1 MGLKKL
7 GYNDMIGKGWDSSP
21 QESYCWQKFT
31 ENGGSTDPDSNQFW
45 WVPRVWELH
54 GHAWNWD
61 QHKRRPDGQFL
72 SFPAPQKKKTEKDE
86 KASISTRL
94 LRLASLLPTS
104 QEKNVHA
111 LIDLA
116 TDLNDG
122 TLKIE
127 E

>member
-1 MGLKKL
+1 M
-7 GYNDMIGKGWDSSP
+7 
-21 QESYCWQKFT
+21 
-31 ENGGSTDPDSNQFW
+31 
-45 WVPRVWELH
+45 H

-72 SFPAPQKKKTEKDE
+72 SFPAPEKKKTDKDK
-86 KASISTRL
+86 KASISVRL
-94 LRLASLLPTS
+94 LRLASLLPVS
-104 QEKNVHA
+104 QEKTIHT
-111 LIDLA
+111 LISLA